1 MSQSGIYDNTTII
14 ADIELITG
22 NAGGA
27 VGPDALHNINIIGG
41 GGVLVTGVPG
51 TNTLTITSPAG
62 GLPWTRIAGVAQ
74 AAAVN
79 NGYIPTNVALT
90 TITLPL
96 VSAVGDII
104 EIVGEGAGLYQI
116 AQNAGQSIV
125 ITGITTTVG
134 IGGSITAQNQYNCVK
149 FICRVANTSWSASSL
164 SGLFNIV

>member
-1 MSQSGIYDNTTII
+1 MSQSGAYDNTTILG
-14 ADIELITG
+14 DIELITG

-41 GGVLVTGVPG
+41 GGVLVTGVAG

-62 GLPWTRIAGVAQ
+62 GLPWTRIIGVAQ

-96 VSAVGDII
+96 VSAVGDIV
-104 EIVGEGAGLYQI
+104 EIIGEGAGLFVI
-116 AQNAGQSIV
+116 AQNAGQNIV
-125 ITGITTTVG
+125 VDNTSTTVG
-134 IGGSITAQNQYNCVK
+134 VGGIVTPTRQYDCIKLV
-149 FICRVANTSWSASSL
+149 CRVANTSWSASSF
-164 SGLFNIV
+164 SGLFNAL